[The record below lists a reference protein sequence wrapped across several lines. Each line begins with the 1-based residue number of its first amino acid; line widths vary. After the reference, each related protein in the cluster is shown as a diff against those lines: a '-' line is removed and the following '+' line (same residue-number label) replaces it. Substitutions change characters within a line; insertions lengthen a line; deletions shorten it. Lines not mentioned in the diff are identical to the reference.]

1 MNMKMYLKKRFQRLS
16 LRQKIV
22 ASFISIALIAV
33 LSMNYISHF
42 YYSRATQ
49 QDFYNIAET
58 TTVGLNHQ
66 LEIYVGQIA
75 RSTYAMNAGVLRY
88 SSILQQDN
96 SSLIQDWLRDDSAM
110 SLENRYMIREML
122 NKYIAFNYPEIE
134 DIYLMSQDRR
144 VLQASGT
151 SADTELANFPWYQ
164 RPLNTELEIFPTFYE
179 ENQTIPL
186 LAVAIPIFDVK
197 NTTLSG
203 RLVIHMRLT
212 EIENMIGNMRIGDT
226 GYILMVSPDGRIVY
240 HPDEDMLASPME
252 ESELSWLALDEP
264 NSLQTWQGKQ
274 YLVSY
279 SISELTGWK
288 TIALVPLKEMATGL
302 QIAQISAVVVMG
314 LLILLIMISVP
325 FAANRITRPM
335 IELKKAM
342 EKLQTGDLTVRALVT
357 PGSDEIQLLS
367 LSFNRMA
374 GRLNELVNTVYKME
388 LKEAQT
394 QLLQKEATI
403 HALQNQINPH
413 LLYNTLDIIKS
424 IAYLEGVP
432 KIEKMAENLA
442 SFYRFTAKLEQSEI
456 SLAEELDQLKRYL
469 EIIHIRFARHFE
481 SNVYVD
487 DKYKHARIIK
497 LSIQPI
503 VENAVK
509 YAVEPRNGKAAVMV
523 SAYPEG
529 NDLIIEIADNGKGID
544 AMILQ
549 NLKERLTMITKQ
561 PNHGVKTSDSLGL
574 TNVHS
579 RLVLYYGKSYGVDI
593 HSFPNQGTVVSVRI
607 PFIRKDNIS

>member
-1 MNMKMYLKKRFQRLS
+1 
-16 LRQKIV
+16 
-22 ASFISIALIAV
+22 
-33 LSMNYISHF
+33 
-42 YYSRATQ
+42 
-49 QDFYNIAET
+49 
-58 TTVGLNHQ
+58 
-66 LEIYVGQIA
+66 LEIYIGQIA
-75 RSTYAMNAGVLRY
+75 RSTYAMNAGVLQY
-88 SSILQQDN
+88 SSILRQEN
-96 SSLIQDWLRDDSAM
+96 ASLIQDWLRGDAAM
-110 SLENRYMIREML
+110 SQENHYMIREVL

-134 DIYLMSQDRR
+134 DIYLMSKDRR
-144 VLQASGT
+144 VLQT
-151 SADTELANFPWYQ
+151 SSSFTDTELAKLPWYQ
-164 RPLNTELEIFPTFYE
+164 RPLNQNLEIYPTFYADHR
-179 ENQTIPL
+179 TIPL
-186 LAVAIPIFDVK
+186 IAVAIPIFDVK

-203 RLVIHMRLT
+203 RLVLHMNLT
-212 EIENMIGNMRIGDT
+212 EIKNMIGNMRIGDT

-240 HPDEDMLASPME
+240 HPDEGKLASPIE
-252 ESELSWLALDEP
+252 ETELSWLALDKP

-302 QIAQISAVVVMG
+302 QIARISAIVVMG

-325 FAANRITRPM
+325 FAANRITRPI

-342 EKLQTGDLTVRALVT
+342 EKLQTGDLTVRAPVT
-357 PGSDEIQLLS
+357 PGNDEIQLLS

-374 GRLNELVNTVYKME
+374 GRLSELVNTVYKME

-394 QLLQKEATI
+394 QLLQKETTI
-403 HALQNQINPH
+403 QALQNQINPH

-432 KIEKMAENLA
+432 KIEKMAENLG
-442 SFYRFTAKLEQSEI
+442 SLYRFTAKLEQSEI
-456 SLAEELDQLKRYL
+456 SLEEELDQLKRYL
-469 EIIHIRFARHFE
+469 EIIHIRYTRHFE

-529 NDLIIEIADNGKGID
+529 NDLIIEIADNGSGID
-544 AMILQ
+544 PMTLQ
-549 NLKERLTMITKQ
+549 NLKERLKMITKQ
-561 PNHGVKTSDSLGL
+561 PNHGVKASESLGL

-579 RLVLYYGKSYGVDI
+579 RLVLYYGQNYGVDI
-593 HSFPNQGTVVSVRI
+593 HSFPNQGTVISVRI
-607 PFIRKDNIS
+607 PFIRKDNFSGDRTILEA